1 VRQET
6 IREEPIPGSKLV
18 RDVIPAVLFFGL
30 SLAAP
35 LAVAQ
40 TAPDKVK
47 IEWLGHEFYR
57 FTSPKG
63 VTIITS
69 PWLANPD

>member
-1 VRQET
+1 MAR
-6 IREEPIPGSKLV
+6 RKPIEDIL
-18 RDVIPAVLFFGL
+18 RAILFIGL

-35 LAVAQ
+35 VAAVAQ

>member
-1 VRQET
+1 MARSK
-6 IREEPIPGSKLV
+6 PIEDIL
-18 RDVIPAVLFFGL
+18 RAILFIGL

-35 LAVAQ
+35 VAAVAQ

>member
-1 VRQET
+1 MARSK
-6 IREEPIPGSKLV
+6 PIKDIL
-18 RDVIPAVLFFGL
+18 RAILFIGL

-35 LAVAQ
+35 VAAVAQ